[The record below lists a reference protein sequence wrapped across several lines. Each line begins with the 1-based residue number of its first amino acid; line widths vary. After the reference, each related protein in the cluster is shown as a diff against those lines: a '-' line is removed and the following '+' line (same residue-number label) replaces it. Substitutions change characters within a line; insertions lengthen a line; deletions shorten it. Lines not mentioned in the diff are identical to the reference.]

1 MPEVHLLAFAA
12 RVRAER
18 HDRKLTQEQ
27 VADRSGL
34 HLTYIA
40 GIESG
45 RRNPTLLSIIAI
57 AAGLGVTPKDLL
69 EGLEAHPK

>member
-1 MPEVHLLAFAA
+1 MVAFAS
-12 RVRAER
+12 RVKAER
-18 HDRKLTQEQ
+18 HARNLTQEQ

-45 RRNPTLLSIIAI
+45 RRNPTLLSIIAV
-57 AAGLGVTPKDLL
+57 AAGLGVLPNELL
-69 EGLEAHPK
+69 EGLEATPK

>member
-1 MPEVHLLAFAA
+1 VPEAHLLAFAA
-12 RVRAER
+12 RVKAER
-18 HDRKLTQEQ
+18 NERKLTQEQ

-45 RRNPTLLSIIAI
+45 RRNPTLLSIVAI
-57 AAGLGVTPKDLL
+57 AAGLGVCPKDLL
-69 EGLEAHPK
+69 DGMEAKAK